1 MPECEVCKVD
11 LDLDDDAYTW
21 ADEEVVEVKNKGH
34 CPKCGK
40 KYKWRDIYKYS
51 HFDDLR
57 EA

>member
-1 MPECEVCKVD
+1 MPQCEVCKVE
-11 LDLDDDAYTW
+11 LDFDDTYDIW
-21 ADEEVVEVKNKGH
+21 GDEEGMEVKNKGH

-40 KYKWRDIYKYS
+40 KYKWKDIYIYT